1 MMHTL
6 IFQGLQIFLSMLE
19 VWLCYQLLYCTVL
32 EKEYLN
38 LKEKIIIWVNIIV
51 WGISVSYN
59 RSVIFFSHNV
69 FICGLIFTSICAICI
84 VKKDKLLV
92 VGLIATC
99 YSLIAL
105 LDFLFMFLS
114 AVFLDRFVIL
124 EIYHGNSYYKIPIFL
139 LARVVIAVGLF
150 WLAKKGTIFLN
161 NIYEYRKML
170 YGTGIIFVAILR
182 KYQLTTFQMV
192 FGKIPYNGMDNGLS
206 LLSLLLIIICVTA
219 LYVKSLILQ
228 KENQFLLSRDELMHQ
243 NYGKLRALVESNR
256 QISHDIKNYFMVLQE
271 YDKSGK
277 YKEIHEY
284 LEKINGKLGALD
296 EQVWTGHR
304 ILDFVLNQK
313 RKVAEQ
319 KGIDFEICASA
330 LMNLT
335 LSDEDISVLF
345 GNLLDNAI
353 EACEQI
359 QDGRRW
365 ILFKLQKRQQLLFIE
380 ITNSM
385 GNAPIIKNGVILTS
399 KKNKK
404 LHGYGLKSVKRIV
417 EKCNGTFSFSME
429 EGVFKVNLSFFEI
442 ENGF

>member
-6 IFQGLQIFLSMLE
+6 IFQGLQMFLSMLE

-38 LKEKIIIWVNIIV
+38 LKEKIIIWANIIT
-51 WGISVSYN
+51 WGILVSCN
-59 RSVIFFSHNV
+59 RNIMFFSHN
-69 FICGLIFTSICAICI
+69 IFMIGIALTSVCAIYI
-84 VKKDKLLV
+84 VKQDILLV
-92 VGLIATC
+92 GGLVVTC

-105 LDFLFMFLS
+105 LDFFFMFFS
-114 AVFLDRFVIL
+114 AVLLDNTDIL
-124 EIYHGNSYYKIPIFL
+124 EIYYGTSYYKIPIFL
-139 LARVVIAVGLF
+139 LARLVIAAGLF
-150 WLAKKGTIFLN
+150 LLVKKGAIFLN
-161 NIYEYRKML
+161 SIYEYRRL
-170 YGTGIIFVAILR
+170 LCVISIIFVVILR

-192 FGKIPYNGMDNGLS
+192 FGKIPYDGMNNGLS
-206 LLSLLLIIICVTA
+206 LMSLLLIVICVTA

-228 KENQFLLSRDELMHQ
+228 KENQFLLSRDELVHQ
-243 NYGKLRALVESNR
+243 NYEELRSLVESNR
-256 QISHDIKNYFMVLQE
+256 QISHDVKNYFMLLQE

-330 LMNLT
+330 LMNLS
-335 LSDEDISVLF
+335 LSDEDVSVLF

-359 QDGRRW
+359 QDDRRW

-385 GNAPIIKNGVILTS
+385 GNAPRIKNGVILTS

-417 EKCNGTFSFSME
+417 EKCNGTFSFSIE
-429 EGVFKVNLSFFEI
+429 EGIFKVNLSFFEI

>member
-6 IFQGLQIFLSMLE
+6 IFQGLQMFLSMLE

-38 LKEKIIIWVNIIV
+38 LKEKIIIWANIIT
-51 WGISVSYN
+51 WGILVSCN
-59 RSVIFFSHNV
+59 RNIMFFSHN
-69 FICGLIFTSICAICI
+69 IFMIGIALTSVCAIYI
-84 VKKDKLLV
+84 VKQDILLV
-92 VGLIATC
+92 GGLVVTC

-105 LDFLFMFLS
+105 LDFFFMFFS
-114 AVFLDRFVIL
+114 AVLLDNTDIL
-124 EIYHGNSYYKIPIFL
+124 EIYYGTSYYKIPIFL
-139 LARVVIAVGLF
+139 LARVVIAAGLF
-150 WLAKKGTIFLN
+150 LLVKKGAIFLN
-161 NIYEYRKML
+161 SIYEYRRL
-170 YGTGIIFVAILR
+170 LCVISIIFVVILR

-192 FGKIPYNGMDNGLS
+192 FGKIPYDGMNNGLS
-206 LLSLLLIIICVTA
+206 LMSLLLIVICVTA

-228 KENQFLLSRDELMHQ
+228 KENQFLLSRDELVHQ
-243 NYGKLRALVESNR
+243 NYEELRSLVESNR
-256 QISHDIKNYFMVLQE
+256 QISHDVKNYFMLLQE

-330 LMNLT
+330 LMNLS
-335 LSDEDISVLF
+335 LSDEDVSVLF

-359 QDGRRW
+359 QDDRRW

-385 GNAPIIKNGVILTS
+385 GNAPRIKNGVILTS

-417 EKCNGTFSFSME
+417 EKCNGTFSFSIE
-429 EGVFKVNLSFFEI
+429 EGIFKVNLSFFEI